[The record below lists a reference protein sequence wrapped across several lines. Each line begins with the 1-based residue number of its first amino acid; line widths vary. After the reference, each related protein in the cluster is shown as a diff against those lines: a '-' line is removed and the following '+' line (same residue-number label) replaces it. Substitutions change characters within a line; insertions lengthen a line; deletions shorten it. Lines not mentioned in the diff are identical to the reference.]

1 MKIKSNFLVIRSIKL
16 LVILWFV
23 LKTPEKN
30 ANVFSA
36 IKIAGKGD
44 EYLGTNGKHF
54 LSVAITFVQI
64 HLLLP

>member
-30 ANVFSA
+30 VNVFSA

-44 EYLGTNGKHF
+44 GYLGTNGKHF

>member
-1 MKIKSNFLVIRSIKL
+1 M
-16 LVILWFV
+16 WFV

-44 EYLGTNGKHF
+44 GYLGTNGKHF